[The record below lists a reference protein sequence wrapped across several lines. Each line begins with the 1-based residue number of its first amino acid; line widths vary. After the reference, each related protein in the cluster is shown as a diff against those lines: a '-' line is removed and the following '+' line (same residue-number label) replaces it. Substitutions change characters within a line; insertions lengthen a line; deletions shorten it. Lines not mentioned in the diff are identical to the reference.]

1 LRRGSHHH
9 HCHEEVRK
17 EGRIPYACAAQ
28 TETALFFIKASAA
41 KAEILVGLKSEF
53 LPGDHHGRRRRR
65 RRVMRV
71 WQIGGFCER
80 GFLLFI
86 GFVVFLSPDE
96 ETLKKKKMKR
106 NQVKTGGQTMLA
118 ERMASTKKIAATN
131 YSCWYGERER
141 EIFKNSHHE
150 NQSPNSTLFFL
161 FFFPVFHG
169 FRDLIH
175 SCCLTDIGTYSPC
188 LIIFSLKNTSKIC

>member
-17 EGRIPYACAAQ
+17 EGRIPCACAAQ

-41 KAEILVGLKSEF
+41 KTEILVGLKSEF
-53 LPGDHHGRRRRR
+53 LPGDRHGRRRRRR

-71 WQIGGFCER
+71 WQRGGFCER

-86 GFVVFLSPDE
+86 GICCFSFTRRGDFEEEEDEAKSSEDRRANNACRKNGFHKEDCCNKLFVL
-96 ETLKKKKMKR
+96 LWR
-106 NQVKTGGQTMLA
+106 
-118 ERMASTKKIAATN
+118 
-131 YSCWYGERER
+131 ERER
-141 EIFKNSHHE
+141 FKNSHHE
-150 NQSPNSTLFFL
+150 NQSPNSTLFFH
-161 FFFPVFHG
+161 FFSVFHG

-175 SCCLTDIGTYSPC
+175 SCCLTDIGTYSLC
-188 LIIFSLKNTSKIC
+188 LIIFLLKNTSKIC